1 MKNTTN
7 ILLGILAII
16 LIFGI
21 YSFKN
26 INLDLNVSEH
36 KNNTIT
42 LTGKSEKDIA
52 PDTAKISFSVNEY
65 NKSQKKAADTVN
77 RKTKNIINALKDL
90 DIEEKDIKTQRY
102 SVYPEYDWNGGK
114 RTFRNYR
121 VSQSVEVKI
130 KDLDTI
136 SKVLAKIVELEVDN
150 LNGPNMFIDNLDNI
164 KDEMREDAIEDAKKK
179 AKELASEL
187 GVSLD
192 KIVGFS
198 ESNNSRNYYPSPIYK
213 SISLNMD
220 TIKKESI
227 SSPEINPGEEKIIKT
242 VSLTFKIED

>member
-7 ILLGILAII
+7 ILLGILAFI

-21 YSFKN
+21 YSLKN

-36 KNNTIT
+36 RNNTIT
-42 LTGKSEKDIA
+42 LTGKSEKDIV

-65 NKSQKKAADTVN
+65 NKSQKKAAGTVN
-77 RKTKNIINALKDL
+77 EKTKNIIDALEDL
-90 DIEEKDIKTQRY
+90 DVEKKDIKTKNY
-102 SVYPEYDWNGGK
+102 SVYPEYDWNNGK

-121 VSQSVEVKI
+121 ASQSVEVKI
-130 KDLDTI
+130 RDLNTV
-136 SKVLAKIVELEVDN
+136 SKALAKIVELKVDN
-150 LNGPNMFIDNLDNI
+150 LNGPNMFVDNLDDI
-164 KDEMREDAIEDAKKK
+164 KDEMREDAIKDAKKK

-192 KIVGFS
+192 KIIGFS
-198 ESNNSRNYYPSPIYK
+198 ESNNTRNYYPQARYK
-213 SISLNMD
+213 TVGASMDFMEESISL
-220 TIKKESI
+220 
-227 SSPEINPGEEKIIKT
+227 PEINPGEEKIIKT